1 MLAITKPSHLLQYEN
16 HLANI
21 LKHNGL
27 PFLQRAT
34 IPATTPDYNANHG
47 FFACAVHHMRMTLR
61 EAGSMQARKLR
72 AEYKDTLVLVM
83 SKMRRDL
90 QELVPRAQEHKAYI
104 GFVRQIVSLIKSH
117 GVGICVV
124 DPFFTQPSLEY
135 SPPVQDPQLHIDG
148 IIGYGVKIGEKDP
161 TAIPQLFHYLFN
173 NFKIALANNKV
184 EEERTILE
192 KAMGNPDVVTFVLQF
207 MLPAIIEAVAQTND
221 AWMLLQVYVGAIR
234 GLLTRSCMPKQLRG
248 QDLAHSASLLGS
260 ILACFAKFREINTD
274 AISLPQLY
282 IIDQLAT
289 LANAQQCSL
298 SAWLYISPGSEDTLD
313 ASRGT
318 AEEAV
323 KSLASMTQEA
333 APYLTNILAHGS
345 GQLREPGD
353 VLAGELS
360 SEPPLEINIQSLF
373 TGLSLV
379 TTTNTIRDPRV
390 TSFASHIVGDV
401 KRNWILLPG
410 LVTVKVAGKPVGGAI
425 TSTPMATGSQSC
437 NGTSYGPWNMRGL
450 AGNVCQEMERW
461 KLDVVQLSDGPGG
474 ERAWTGARRQLTRP
488 READDLIF

>member
-16 HLANI
+16 HWANL

-27 PFLQRAT
+27 PFLQRAA
-34 IPATTPDYNANHG
+34 IPATAPDYNANHD
-47 FFACAVHHMRMTLR
+47 FFACAVHHMRTTLR

-72 AEYKDTLVLVM
+72 MEYKDTLVLVM
-83 SKMRRDL
+83 SKMRQDL

-135 SPPVQDPQLHIDG
+135 SPPIQDPQLHIDG

-192 KAMGNPDVVTFVLQF
+192 KAMENQDVVTFVLQF
-207 MLPAIIEAVAQTND
+207 MLPAIIEAVSQTND
-221 AWMLLQVYVGAIR
+221 AWMLLQVYVGALR
-234 GLLTRSCMPKQLRG
+234 GLLTRSCMPKQLRD
-248 QDLAHSASLLGS
+248 QNLAHSVLLLES
-260 ILACFAKFREINTD
+260 ILACFAKFRGTNTD
-274 AISLPQLY
+274 TISLPQLY
-282 IIDQLAT
+282 IIDQLAA

-298 SAWLYISPGSEDTLD
+298 SVWLYLSPGSEDALD
-313 ASRGT
+313 ASRRA

-323 KSLASMTQEA
+323 KSMASTTQEA
-333 APYLTNILAHGS
+333 TTYLNNILALGS
-345 GQLREPGD
+345 GQSRGPRD
-353 VLAGELS
+353 VHAGEPS
-360 SEPPLEINIQSLF
+360 SEPPLQIHIQSLF
-373 TGLSLV
+373 AGLSLV
-379 TTTNTIRDPRV
+379 TTTNIIRDPRV

-410 LVTVKVAGKPVGGAI
+410 LVTVKVAGKPMGGAI

-437 NGTSYGPWNMRGL
+437 NGTSYGSWDMRRL

-461 KLDVVQLSDGPGG
+461 KLELAQLSNGPGG
-474 ERAWTGARRQLTRP
+474 ERDWTGARRSVTRP
-488 READDLIF
+488 REAYDLIF